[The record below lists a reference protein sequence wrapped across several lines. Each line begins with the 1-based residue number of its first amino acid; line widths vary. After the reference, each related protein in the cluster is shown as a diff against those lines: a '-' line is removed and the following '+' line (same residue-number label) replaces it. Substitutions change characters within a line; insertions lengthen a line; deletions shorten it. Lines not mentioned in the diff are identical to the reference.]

1 MTRTYRAPE
10 RELAAAQ
17 TRSRILATAHE
28 LLLRGGPAAMT
39 VVGLAGAARVS
50 PQTVYNSVGGK
61 AAVIKAVYDVLLAG
75 DDAPTPMS
83 SRPAFRAVID
93 ARDAAAYAVAYAA
106 WTGGIYARVG
116 RLLGVLLAEGPG
128 GDAVLVEF
136 VSKINGERRMGNRN
150 GLTGLVERGLLP
162 AGEPLER
169 VIDGV
174 WVLTAPEVYDRLV
187 HQREW
192 PNEDYVEWLAAQ
204 LRAVLQPHAIL
215 PRSRPHSPTP
225 PARTSRP
232 SKNNSAIPRSS

>member
-1 MTRTYRAPE
+1 
-10 RELAAAQ
+10 
-17 TRSRILATAHE
+17 
-28 LLLRGGPAAMT
+28 G
-39 VVGLAGAARVS
+39 VS

-61 AAVIKAVYDVLLAG
+61 AEVIKAVYDVLLAG
-75 DDAPTPMS
+75 DDASTPMS
-83 SRPAFRAVID
+83 SRPGFRAVID

-136 VSKINGERRMGNRN
+136 VSKINGERRVGNRN
-150 GLTGLVERGLLP
+150 GLGGLVERGLLP

-169 VIDGV
+169 IIDGV

-192 PNEDYVEWLAAQ
+192 PDADYVEWL
-204 LRAVLQPHAIL
+204 
-215 PRSRPHSPTP
+215 
-225 PARTSRP
+225 
-232 SKNNSAIPRSS
+232 